1 MFMQNTKGFFN
12 QQFVFILSIVSLLF
26 AIGFSLYTVI
36 NYQIETN
43 QSSTMVGSIRISLSE
58 LEENENLLIPSIQEY
73 ESNALLRMSFQNK
86 NTNNLLDY
94 FEYDNQ
100 STIQSIQE
108 NKQNPVIYTISNDN
122 LVQLEQELEN
132 LFGNE
137 LMPFFNLNQF
147 ITDITTDLN
156 TMPLYKEY
164 QMEVYLDEL
173 LQDSV
178 LNTIQMNHIPSDDIN
193 MILQEVNEIIIGKNE
208 RFSLLENLGDSL
220 LNNTQLSMVATG
232 ILQLI
237 FPTPFSGVSRLQYIE
252 SPSWA
257 NGESDVRILR
267 LSQVDFSFYNDFN
280 LDYHV
285 EISKSE
291 SDQLI
296 FELIGYPFI
305 DTVTIEVSEETIL
318 PFETIENEDDSI
330 NDLTENVVI
339 EETDTTWI
347 YYIVSQEGVNGYIR
361 EYSRTFT
368 SPSEEVLETYFLTD
382 YLFPQSKIIYIN
394 VIQKGE

>member
-1 MFMQNTKGFFN
+1 MQNTKGFLN

-58 LEENENLLIPSIQEY
+58 LEKNENLLIPSIQEY
-73 ESNALLRMSFQNK
+73 ESNALLRLSFQNK

-137 LMPFFNLNQF
+137 LIPFFNIDQF
-147 ITDITTDLN
+147 ITDITTDLF

-173 LQDSV
+173 LQGSI
-178 LNTIQMNHIPSDDIN
+178 LNTIQMNHIPSEDIN
-193 MILQEVNEIIIGKNE
+193 MILQEVNEIIISKNG
-208 RFSLLENLGDSL
+208 RFSLLDNLENSL

-237 FPTPFSGVSRLQYIE
+237 FATPFSGISRLQYIE
-252 SPSWA
+252 SPSWT

-280 LDYHV
+280 LDYHI
-285 EISKSE
+285 EISKSG

-296 FELIGYPFI
+296 FQLIGYPFI
-305 DTVTIEVSEETIL
+305 DTVTYEVSEETIL

-330 NDLTENVVI
+330 NELTENVVI

-347 YYIVSQEGVNGYIR
+347 YYIVLQEGVNGYIR

-368 SPSEEVLETYFLTD
+368 SPSEEVLETYFLTE
-382 YLFPQSKIIYIN
+382 YLFPQSQIIYIN